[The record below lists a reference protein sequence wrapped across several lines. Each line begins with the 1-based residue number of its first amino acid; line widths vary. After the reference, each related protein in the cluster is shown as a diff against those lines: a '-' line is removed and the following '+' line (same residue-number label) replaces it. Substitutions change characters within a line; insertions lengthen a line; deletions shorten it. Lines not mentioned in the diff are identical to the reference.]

1 VARFELLL
9 PVILYLAVVYG
20 LAVYSSRV
28 MTKSKVGFVEE
39 YFLGNRAMGGFVLAM
54 TLVATYTSA
63 SSFVGGPGVAY
74 NVGLGWVLLAMVQV
88 PVAYFTLGVLG
99 KKFAIVARKI
109 KAVTVTDFLRARYE
123 SPAVV
128 IIASVG
134 VIIFLVAAMVAQFIG
149 GARVFEAVTGFPYEI
164 GLIVFA
170 VTVIIY
176 TTVGGFRAVVLTDAV
191 QGVVMTFGTAAILWG
206 IIHFGGGMSSI
217 VEQIKAVD
225 PALLTPF
232 GPNNAVAKPFVLS
245 FWILVGFAT
254 VGLPYTAVRCMGYR
268 DSRSMHQAIVIGTF
282 VVGFLML
289 GMHLS
294 GALSRAIDPN
304 IKGADIVI
312 PTITIKVLPPFL
324 AGIFLAGPL
333 AAIMSTI
340 DSQLILASSAIV
352 KDIYLNYVNPGAID
366 NPKRERGLKRLSFL
380 TTAIMGIIVFA
391 ISFKPPSIIVWINLF
406 ALGGLESVF
415 LWPIILGLYWKRANA
430 PGALASM
437 VVGLVSFL
445 LLSNYV
451 GRLWGMHVIV
461 PSLLIALV
469 AFVVVANLTPPPPQE
484 AIRRIWE

>member
-1 VARFELLL
+1 MARFELLL
-9 PVILYLAVVYG
+9 PVILYLVVIYG
-20 LAVYSSRV
+20 LAVYSNRV
-28 MTKSKVGFVEE
+28 IAKLKGGFVEE
-39 YFLGNRAMGGFVLAM
+39 YFLGSRAMGGFVLAM

-109 KAVTVTDFLRARYE
+109 EAVTVTDFLRARYE

-128 IIASVG
+128 IIASLG

-149 GARVFEAVTGFPYEI
+149 GARVFEAVTGFPYEL

-191 QGVVMTFGTAAILWG
+191 QGIVMILGTAAILWG
-206 IIHFGGGMSSI
+206 VISFGGGIGSV
-217 VEQIKAVD
+217 VEKVKAVN

-245 FWILVGFAT
+245 FWVLVGFAT
-254 VGLPYTAVRCMGYR
+254 VGLPYSAVRCMGYR

-289 GMHLS
+289 GMHLA
-294 GALSRAIDPN
+294 GALSRGIDPN

-352 KDIYLNYVNPGAID
+352 KDIYLNYINPGAIG
-366 NPKRERGLKRLSFL
+366 NPEGERKLRRLSFL
-380 TTAIMGIIVFA
+380 MTAIIGIIVFA

-415 LWPIILGLYWKRANA
+415 LWPIILGLYWKRANGT
-430 PGALASM
+430 GALVSM
-437 VVGLVSFL
+437 VVGLISFL

-451 GRLWGMHVIV
+451 GKLWGMHVIV
-461 PSLLIALV
+461 PALFL
-469 AFVVVANLTPPPPQE
+469 AFVVFVIVALLTPPPSQE
-484 AIRRIWE
+484 TISKFWE

>member
-1 VARFELLL
+1 
-9 PVILYLAVVYG
+9 
-20 LAVYSSRV
+20 
-28 MTKSKVGFVEE
+28 M
-39 YFLGNRAMGGFVLAM
+39 
-54 TLVATYTSA
+54 
-63 SSFVGGPGVAY
+63 
-74 NVGLGWVLLAMVQV
+74 
-88 PVAYFTLGVLG
+88 
-99 KKFAIVARKI
+99 
-109 KAVTVTDFLRARYE
+109 
-123 SPAVV
+123 
-128 IIASVG
+128 
-134 VIIFLVAAMVAQFIG
+134 
-149 GARVFEAVTGFPYEI
+149 
-164 GLIVFA
+164 
-170 VTVIIY
+170 IIY

-191 QGVVMTFGTAAILWG
+191 QGIVMILGTAAILWG

-352 KDIYLNYVNPGAID
+352 KDIYLNYVNPGAIG
-366 NPKRERGLKRLSFL
+366 NLEGERKLRRLSFL
-380 TTAIMGIIVFA
+380 TTAIIGIIVFA

-451 GRLWGMHVIV
+451 GRVWGMHVIV
-461 PSLLIALV
+461 PSLLIALA
-469 AFVVVANLTPPPPQE
+469 AFIVVASLTPPPPQKN
-484 AIRRIWE
+484 IRRIWE

>member
-1 VARFELLL
+1 MSWV
-9 PVILYLAVVYG
+9 
-20 LAVYSSRV
+20 SS
-28 MTKSKVGFVEE
+28 S
-39 YFLGNRAMGGFVLAM
+39 
-54 TLVATYTSA
+54 SA
-63 SSFVGGPGVAY
+63 
-74 NVGLGWVLLAMVQV
+74 
-88 PVAYFTLGVLG
+88 
-99 KKFAIVARKI
+99 
-109 KAVTVTDFLRARYE
+109 
-123 SPAVV
+123 
-128 IIASVG
+128 
-134 VIIFLVAAMVAQFIG
+134 
-149 GARVFEAVTGFPYEI
+149 
-164 GLIVFA
+164 
-170 VTVIIY
+170 VIIY

-191 QGVVMTFGTAAILWG
+191 QGIVMILGTAAILWG

-352 KDIYLNYVNPGAID
+352 KDIYLNYVNPGAIG
-366 NPKRERGLKRLSFL
+366 NLEGERKLRHLSFL
-380 TTAIMGIIVFA
+380 TTAIIGIVVFA

-430 PGALASM
+430 TGALVSM
-437 VVGLVSFL
+437 VVGLISFL

-451 GRLWGMHVIV
+451 GKLWGMHVIV
-461 PSLLIALV
+461 PALFLAFV
-469 AFVVVANLTPPPPQE
+469 AFVIVVLLTPPPSQE
-484 AIRRIWE
+484 TISKFGSDVCE